1 MWIEIAVAFITFIV
15 LYTLTRNM
23 ILSLILIGLIVL
35 TYYAIIYY
43 RSSRKIEETTK
54 TSEIKQS
61 VIHQIEHELKLDEFE
76 LSVFQG
82 PVLEELRN
90 SGVTSETRILR
101 KLDST
106 TAKELAYKAQHF
118 YIGEYF
124 PKRQG
129 KQDDFSKLILWFKDI
144 NNLSDKA
151 KRDLVNYFV
160 DELVDI
166 IANNLIKPDVVIPVP
181 SSKAYRIS
189 EGLKLLAKELS
200 IRLNAKNYTGAL
212 ERIFT
217 VRKSSTSVSS
227 ERPTFEEHYNSFE
240 VNPRFDVAGKKVL
253 LIDDVYTLG
262 NTSRAAAAKLFEAG
276 ASEVWILTLAK
287 TKRW

>member
-1 MWIEIAVAFITFIV
+1 M
-15 LYTLTRNM
+15 N
-23 ILSLILIGLIVL
+23 IG
-35 TYYAIIYY
+35 
-43 RSSRKIEETTK
+43 KEEV
-54 TSEIKQS
+54 QR
-61 VIHQIEHELKLDEFE
+61 V
-76 LSVFQG
+76 
-82 PVLEELRN
+82 
-90 SGVTSETRILR
+90 LR

-118 YIGEYF
+118 YIGEYI

-151 KRDLVNYFV
+151 KRDIVNYFV

-166 IANNLIKPDVVIPVP
+166 TANNLIKPDVVIPVP

-200 IRLNAKNYTGAL
+200 MWLNAKNYTGAL

-240 VNPRFDVAGKKVL
+240 VNPCFDVAGKKVL

-287 TKRW
+287 TKRLVK